1 MVQEESNRNTVPKQL
16 KPFVKGDPR
25 INRKGRPRTFDA
37 LRQLAQEIA
46 HEVVRQANG
55 EPALV
60 NGKPV
65 TTIELVMRSWAQ
77 SKDPRKQV
85 AFIEYAFGKVPQ
97 ATELTGKDGGD
108 IGVKHTLGADLM
120 TAIERV
126 YGSDSSSNGGDS
138 GDSDGSDETPN

>member
-1 MVQEESNRNTVPKQL
+1 MTDSNTVPKQL
-16 KPFVKGDPR
+16 KPFTKGDPR
-25 INRKGRPRTFDA
+25 INRKGRPRSFDA
-37 LRQLAQEIA
+37 LRELAQEIA
-46 HEVVRQANG
+46 HEIVRTQDG
-55 EPALV
+55 QPALV

-65 TTIELVMRSWAQ
+65 TTVELVMRSWAQ

-108 IGVKHTLGADLM
+108 ISIKHALGADLM

-126 YGSDSSSNGGDS
+126 YGSDSSNGGDS